1 MTMPLQ
7 DDFWG
12 LTEKERQT
20 LRLIVRGH
28 DAKSIAGNLGLS
40 VHTINERLRDA
51 RRKMAVSS
59 SREAARLLLDK
70 EGDHAAPYSLG
81 DEGMGD
87 DAAPD
92 NGNDEGTPIGGVGR
106 VKRPRVITGVLLM
119 TLLLALLALAP
130 LAQVDTATP
139 STTPTPPT
147 DAAVDA
153 SHAEEIQ
160 IARQWL
166 ALVDQGRWEE
176 SYKETGKAFQEL
188 NTLQL
193 WIKTS
198 ELLRVPMGRLISRD
212 FVSEQY
218 VPAPPYG
225 YEMLKF
231 HSSYANRA
239 KVMETVTLNL
249 DDHGHWRVVGVTVE

>member
-28 DAKSIAGNLGLS
+28 DAKSIACNLGLS

-59 SREAARLLLDK
+59 SREAARLLLEK

-87 DAAPD
+87 DAGPRD
-92 NGNDEGTPIGGVGR
+92 GNEEGTPIGGVGR
-106 VKRPRVITGVLLM
+106 VKRPSRIIPGVLLM

-130 LAQVDTATP
+130 LAQVDTAT
-139 STTPTPPT
+139 TTPTPPT
-147 DAAVDA
+147 DA
-153 SHAEEIQ
+153 SHSEETQ
-160 IARQWL
+160 LARQWL
-166 ALVDQGRWEE
+166 ALVDQGRWDE
-176 SYKETGKAFQEL
+176 SYRQTGKAFRDL
-188 NTLQL
+188 NTLQV
-193 WIKTS
+193 WIRTS
-198 ELLRVPMGRLISRD
+198 EMLRGSMGALISRD

-225 YEMLKF
+225 YKMLKF

-239 KVMETVTLNL
+239 KVVETVTLNL
-249 DDHGHWRVVGVTVE
+249 EDGHWRVVGVTVE